1 MLHRSQNDVEGLRWV
16 SVVCRWCGSG
26 PAVYLGFLAKDFSV
40 SVCLIFFVIVLED
53 AVKRRK
59 SERFTLG
66 KRLLRGR
73 FVKTAQSAKGSQ
85 NLVALCFIC
94 FIALP

>member
-1 MLHRSQNDVEGLRWV
+1 M
-16 SVVCRWCGSG
+16 
-26 PAVYLGFLAKDFSV
+26 VYLGFLAKDFSV
-40 SVCLIFFVIVLED
+40 SVCLIFLIVLED